1 MVELLLC
8 RGLVVVGN
16 PQTLRSDARWAQWL
30 DWVER
35 HGAELSPDEL
45 LHRGDE
51 LIAQAHASR
60 Q

>member
-35 HGAELSPDEL
+35 HGAEYNADEL
-45 LHRGDE
+45 LSRGDE
-51 LIAQAHASR
+51 LVSQMNAS
-60 Q
+60 